1 MFMDFLIYRPSGLHS
16 QMKKRAETRNVAA
29 HLPPNLLNRLANYMD
44 EAGRLKALW
53 QRLAPMP
60 LAGRSLPVR
69 YEAGCLHLQTDS
81 AAWATR
87 LRQSQGE
94 LLARLRR
101 EPFFAKL
108 ESLHIRVVPAASDAI
123 APKTARAPAKTS
135 LPTSAAELLRGA
147 ANDVK
152 DPSLRE
158 SLRRLSEPPAP
169 ATPKRVR

>member
-1 MFMDFLIYRPSGLHS
+1 
-16 QMKKRAETRNVAA
+16 MKKRAETRNAAA

-69 YEAGCLHLQTDS
+69 YEAGCLYLQTDS

-87 LRQSQGE
+87 LRQGQGE
-94 LLARLRR
+94 LLDRLRC

-108 ESLHIRVVPAASDAI
+108 ENLHVRVVPAASDAI
-123 APKTARAPAKTS
+123 TLPTPRKPAKAH
-135 LPTSAAELLRGA
+135 LPNGTAELLRGVA
-147 ANDVK
+147 DEVK
-152 DPSLRE
+152 DPALRE
-158 SLRRLSEPPAP
+158 SLRRLSEAPVKGAPPR
-169 ATPKRVR
+169 TR

>member
-1 MFMDFLIYRPSGLHS
+1 
-16 QMKKRAETRNVAA
+16 
-29 HLPPNLLNRLANYMD
+29 LANYLD
-44 EAGRLKALW
+44 EADRLKALW

-69 YEAGCLHLQTDS
+69 YEAGCLTLQTDS

-108 ESLHIRVVPAASDAI
+108 ESLHVRVVPAAGAHAPSA
-123 APKTARAPAKTS
+123 APKPGKARLS
-135 LPTSAAELLRGA
+135 SGAAALLRGVA
-147 ANDVK
+147 DEVND
-152 DPSLRE
+152 PALRDA
-158 SLRRLSEPPAP
+158 LKRLSEMPA
-169 ATPKRVR
+169 AKAHTRTR

>member
-1 MFMDFLIYRPSGLHS
+1 LSPQQL
-16 QMKKRAETRNVAA
+16 KKRAETRNIAA
-29 HLPPNLLNRLANYMD
+29 HLPPNLLNRLANYLD
-44 EAGRLKALW
+44 EADRLKALW

-87 LRQSQGE
+87 LRQSQAE

-108 ESLHIRVVPAASDAI
+108 ESLHVRV
-123 APKTARAPAKTS
+123 APISTGTSAPSTAPQSGKARLS
-135 LPTSAAELLRGA
+135 NGAAELLRGA
-147 ANDVK
+147 ADEVK
-152 DPSLRE
+152 DPALRE
-158 SLRRLSEPPAP
+158 ALKRLSEAP
-169 ATPKRVR
+169 ATKTNTRSR

>member
-1 MFMDFLIYRPSGLHS
+1 
-16 QMKKRAETRNVAA
+16 MKKRSETRNAAA

-60 LAGRSLPVR
+60 LAARSLPVR
-69 YEAGCLHLQTDS
+69 YEAGCLYLQTDS

-87 LRQSQGE
+87 LRQGQGE

-108 ESLHIRVVPAASDAI
+108 ENLHVRVVPAASGVI
-123 APKTARAPAKTS
+123 ASPTPRKSAKGC
-135 LPTSAAELLRGA
+135 LPNGAAELLRGVA
-147 ANDVK
+147 DDVK
-152 DPSLRE
+152 DPALRE
-158 SLRRLSEPPAP
+158 SLRRLSDSP
-169 ATPKRVR
+169 ATGTPTRTR